1 MGLVT
6 GTLKDGAGQLMP
18 NETITFYHNGT
29 ASGTVTTDAA
39 GKYSKLLTG
48 PLQYHAV
55 VDAHYCTPKP
65 MNVPVGVAVIN
76 LVKTATTYP

>member
-18 NETITFYHNGT
+18 NKTITFYYNGT
-29 ASGTVTTDAA
+29 AAGTVTTDAA
-39 GKYSKLLTG
+39 GKYSKMLTG
-48 PLQYHAV
+48 PAQYYAV

-65 MNVPVGVAVIN
+65 MNVPAGVAVIN
-76 LVKTATTYP
+76 LVKITTPYP